1 MNVCIAVIS
10 SRNSPLYLK
19 ATKSSNLLSYHFRV
33 YGALDVIDE
42 KTGIIST
49 KSAFPDKDSSNRYLG
64 LLYPIDDHYVY
75 GYVTNTNVK
84 FILVQEVHSTAVD
97 AAGPNAGV
105 QLDSKVR
112 KTFQALHDA
121 YVRLLSSPFYV
132 SNTPINPSDSA
143 SAKRFEEVVDS
154 LLEYPK

>member
-1 MNVCIAVIS
+1 
-10 SRNSPLYLK
+10 LK
-19 ATKSSNLLSYHFRV
+19 ATKSSELLSYHFRV

-42 KTGIIST
+42 KAGMLST
-49 KSAFPDKDSSNRYLG
+49 KSAFFDKDSSNRYLG

-84 FILVQEVHSTAVD
+84 FILVQEVHSTVMD
-97 AAGPNAGV
+97 ASGSSTGMQIDA
-105 QLDSKVR
+105 KVR

-143 SAKRFEEVVDS
+143 SAKKFDEVVDS
-154 LLEYPK
+154 LLEYQK